1 MVVFKTLKLLL
12 NLFQIDGPIN
22 EMPFWPTLLYFKG
35 ISKAIFDL
43 VLYVFFEGTKSS
55 FTYNGEVPFQELKTF
70 ATFRCSIL
78 SFIGSQF
85 IFLYSLAAI
94 CCLELSFKQK
104 RIHLFLVPVICF
116 SFSG

>member
-1 MVVFKTLKLLL
+1 MKCPFGLRYFF
-12 NLFQIDGPIN
+12 FQR
-22 EMPFWPTLLYFKG
+22 
-35 ISKAIFDL
+35 ISKAICEL

-70 ATFRCSIL
+70 ATIRCSIL

-94 CCLELSFKQK
+94 YCLELSFKQK
-104 RIHLFLVPVICF
+104 RIYLFLVPVICF